1 MNRKIK
7 TTASLSMLGV
17 LLGCAQFTPPVNP
30 VAGAAAAGRVPVRVA
45 AAAVTPT
52 MPAPEAWYASGRS
65 AHGAGQ
71 LALAATHYEKVL
83 ALESGHVGALNA
95 LAVIQ
100 AQQGR
105 SDQAIS
111 LFTRA
116 RELAPGAAHV
126 HNNLGYA
133 LMRAGRLDEAEQ
145 ALKRA
150 LELDPNSVP
159 TRQNLELLARAQA
172 ERGPV
177 AAVQPAPPDP
187 STPAGPRL
195 VLVGPQV
202 YSLEL
207 PTAGASPALKPA
219 LAIPKAL
226 DVSPAARIRTDGDTP
241 VQSTSVM
248 PGPGLKGVRLEVAN
262 GTGIVRLARRTA
274 ERLAMSGV
282 ATARLTN
289 ARPYVQ
295 ATTEIQFVP
304 GQEAAA
310 QALQSRLPL
319 VARAVASGPLPLGMQ
334 LRLVL
339 GHDATGQAIAAWLD
353 AAPAL
358 KVAAVQE
365 GGWLWS

>member
-7 TTASLSMLGV
+7 ITASLSMLGV
-17 LLGCAQFTPPVNP
+17 LLSCAQFTPPVNP
-30 VAGAAAAGRVPVRVA
+30 AAGAAAVDRVPVRIA
-45 AAAVTPT
+45 PAAVTPT

-65 AHGAGQ
+65 AHGAGP

-83 ALESGHVGALNA
+83 ALEPGHVGALNA

-105 SDQAIS
+105 TNQAIT
-111 LFTRA
+111 LFARA
-116 RELAPGAAHV
+116 RELAPGAAHI
-126 HNNLGYA
+126 HNNAGYA
-133 LMRAGRLDEAEQ
+133 LMSAGRLDEAER

-150 LELDPNSVP
+150 LELNPSSVP

-177 AAVQPAPPDP
+177 AAVQPAPPGP
-187 STPAGPRL
+187 STPAGLRL

-207 PTAGASPALKPA
+207 PTSGATPELKPA
-219 LAIPKAL
+219 LATPKAL
-226 DVSPAARIRTDGDTP
+226 DVSPAARFRTDGDTP
-241 VQSTSVM
+241 IQSTSVM

-262 GTGIVRLARRTA
+262 GTSIIRLARRTA
-274 ERLAMSGV
+274 DRLTASGMT
-282 ATARLTN
+282 TARLTN

-295 ATTEIQFVP
+295 AATEIQFVP

-310 QALQSRLPL
+310 LALQSRLPL
-319 VARAVASGPLPLGMQ
+319 GARAVASGPLPRGMQ

-339 GHDATGQAIAAWLD
+339 GHDAAGQAIAAWLD
-353 AAPAL
+353 AAPVQV
-358 KVAAVQE
+358 VATVQAN
-365 GGWLWS
+365 GRH